1 MLLSLHEALYIQ
13 SQRTRHLYVL
23 LADLTSA
30 ADLLCW
36 ICQSIAAL
44 RMPHQ
49 QMAFTPDQPYAE
61 QGLASP
67 DIREDFSGLCFEH
80 GFDPQGL
87 LDRLGSFL
95 PADTLEEFM
104 DDLAMGRV

>member
-1 MLLSLHEALYIQ
+1 
-13 SQRTRHLYVL
+13 
-23 LADLTSA
+23 
-30 ADLLCW
+30 
-36 ICQSIAAL
+36 
-44 RMPHQ
+44 MPHQ